1 MGRYFVP
8 KEKSLMTRTRKI
20 LIQLAAGLLL
30 STAATGAYAQDAAA
44 KTEAAKP
51 AEKADPNKVLA
62 TVNGVKLT
70 QGEVDQASSDLD
82 PQFSRLPDDQRRLA
96 ALAALVDI
104 KVLAGAAKTEKL
116 DESADFKQR
125 IEFLKDRALHNEY
138 FQTAIV
144 DKISDADVRAR
155 YDKEIAAMPAKN
167 EVRARHILVKT
178 EDEAKAIIKKLEGG
192 AKFEDLAKESST
204 DGSASQ
210 GGDLGYFGEGM
221 MVPEF
226 EKAAF
231 ALEVGGYT
239 KEPVKSQFGY
249 HIIKLEDK
257 RQQQPPAFDEVKDQ
271 VRSILIREK
280 YIEMVKK
287 LRDSSK
293 ITYEDEAVAKAMKEA
308 ADAQDAAAKTAK

>member
-1 MGRYFVP
+1 
-8 KEKSLMTRTRKI
+8 MTRTRKV
-20 LIQLAAGLLL
+20 LIQLATGLLL

-51 AEKADPNKVLA
+51 AEKADPTKVLA

-104 KVLAGAAKTEKL
+104 KVLAAAAKTDKL

-144 DKISDADVRAR
+144 DKISDAEVRGR

-257 RQQQPPAFDEVKDQ
+257 RQQQPPAFDEVKEQ

-287 LRDSSK
+287 LRDGSK
-293 ITYEDEAVAKAMKEA
+293 ITYEDETVAKAMKEA
-308 ADAQDAAAKTAK
+308 ADAQDAAAKTAE

>member
-1 MGRYFVP
+1 
-8 KEKSLMTRTRKI
+8 MTRTRKI

-30 STAATGAYAQDAAA
+30 TTAAAGAYAQDNAA
-44 KTEAAKP
+44 KTEAAAKP
-51 AEKADPNKVLA
+51 AEKTDPNKVLA

-70 QGEVDQASSDLD
+70 QGEVDQASNDLD

-104 KVLAGAAKTEKL
+104 KVLAAAAKAEKL
-116 DESADFKQR
+116 DDGAEFKQR

-138 FQTAIV
+138 FQKEVV
-144 DKISDADVRAR
+144 DKITEEQVRAR

-192 AKFEDLAKESST
+192 AKFEDLAKENST
-204 DGSASQ
+204 DGSAAQ

-231 ALEVGGYT
+231 ALDVGAFT

-257 RQQQPPAFDEVKDQ
+257 RQQQPPAFDQVKDQ
-271 VRSILIREK
+271 VRSIIIREK

-287 LRDSSK
+287 LRDAAK
-293 ITYEDEAVAKAMKEA
+293 ISYEDEAVAKAMKEA
-308 ADAQDAAAKTAK
+308 ADAQDAAAKAAE